1 MNFMVLFTFG
11 FLISDWTITM
21 SSIDMIDPTGGKS
34 PLAMLSASRAKP
46 VAKGDDVKKVEE
58 LARDFEGV
66 LLNKLMD
73 EMQKTIPDSGL
84 LSSPATKQ
92 MKGMFWMFLS
102 QSLADNGGIG
112 LAKQLTQ
119 DFKKMAHIA
128 EPTAKPTAD
137 FMK

>member
-1 MNFMVLFTFG
+1 
-11 FLISDWTITM
+11 M

-46 VAKGDDVKKVEE
+46 VAKGDDVKKVEK

-128 EPTAKPTAD
+128 EPAAKPTAD

>member
-1 MNFMVLFTFG
+1 MN
-11 FLISDWTITM
+11 
-21 SSIDMIDPTGGKS
+21 SIDMIDPTGGKS
-34 PLAMLSASRAKP
+34 PLAMLSANRP
-46 VAKGDDVKKVEE
+46 LPRVAKGDDVKKVEK
-58 LARDFEGV
+58 LAKDFEGV

-112 LAKQLTQ
+112 LAKQLTR
-119 DFKKMAHIA
+119 DFKRMAHIA

>member
-1 MNFMVLFTFG
+1 
-11 FLISDWTITM
+11 M
-21 SSIDMIDPTGGKS
+21 SGIDMINPSGGHS
-34 PLAMLSASRAKP
+34 PLEMLSAGRRGQSI
-46 VAKGDDVKKVEE
+46 AKGDDVKQVEK
-58 LARDFEGV
+58 LAKDFEGV

-102 QSLADNGGIG
+102 QSLADKGGIG
-112 LAKQLTQ
+112 LARQLTR
-119 DFKKMAHIA
+119 DFKKMAHIT
-128 EPTAKPTAD
+128 EPTTKPTTD